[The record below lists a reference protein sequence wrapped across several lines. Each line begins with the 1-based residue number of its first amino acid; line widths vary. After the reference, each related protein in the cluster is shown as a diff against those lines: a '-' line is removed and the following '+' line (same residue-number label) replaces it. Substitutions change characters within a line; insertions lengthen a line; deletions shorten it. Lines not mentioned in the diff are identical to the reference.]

1 MNLNA
6 LMAAMGAGAADS
18 NKRIEGEIA
27 AIQQDNAQLLELG
40 TLNLADAAAA
50 TQAQQQAA
58 QLKIANDAVR
68 NQARDK
74 AQAIAGLDPNDAENQ
89 YVQSM
94 AELTATQEARK
105 KVRGQYDKLASTN
118 FFDDPMGYIMAQM
131 DLPSVSAQHNALA
144 AKEDAAV
151 ENVAIRTRMLT
162 QYTSAV
168 TANTAGELAKQAQAA
183 AQADAIA
190 ANVKLREAA
199 MGLVGQQSAA
209 RARLIQ
215 LEDKRFDNL
224 RQALGT
230 QMQFAQYQMSLAD
243 RQEARALRRADMEA
257 KLADKKTKDEAISRL
272 DANVTMISGMLGQVG
287 PDGKPLVNSLEMI
300 KAMPKKDVQE
310 AWWQRAQTADLG
322 DGLDESLGFF
332 DKYANRQV
340 LNQQNRGMVMAADGL
355 KIGLQAYEDAVRR
368 PDPKNPLAKPPAA
381 KDVPKIAAATYQAEL
396 IASASDPKAPL
407 SLTDP
412 KYDRVFNPYR
422 AQHAVLVDQIN
433 ADPKLA
439 ALKDNVMVKALGT
452 IMGALPPG
460 TERLSGEDEQRAI
473 KVAVQA
479 AAKQGLPPREI
490 GRQISQYYSVAARKN
505 LEFFNYDQFDLAPQ
519 TRYQAAIKTDGM
531 FSDVLK
537 ADLINQAEA
546 ERLAARL
553 LVPSYARL
561 PKVQQEALLGIQ
573 TGAAR

>member
-6 LMAAMGAGAADS
+6 LMAAMGAGAAES

-58 QLKIANDAVR
+58 QLKIANDTVR

-74 AQAIAGLDPNDAENQ
+74 AQAVAGLDPNDMENQ

-94 AELTATQEARK
+94 AELTATQAERR
-105 KVRGQYDKLASTN
+105 KVRSEYDKLASVN
-118 FFDDPMGYIMAQM
+118 FFDNPIGYIFAQM
-131 DLPSVSAQHNALA
+131 DLPSISAQHNALA

-151 ENVAIRTRMLT
+151 ENVAVRTRMLT

-190 ANVKLREAA
+190 ANIKLREAA
-199 MGLVGQQSAA
+199 MQLVGQQSAA

-230 QMQFAQYQMSLAD
+230 QMQFAQYQMSLEE
-243 RQEARALRRADMEA
+243 RREAREQRRRDMEA
-257 KLADKKTKDEAISRL
+257 KLADKKAKDEAVSRL
-272 DANVTMISGMLGQVG
+272 DANVALISGMLGQIG

-300 KAMPKKDVQE
+300 KAMPKKDVQD

-322 DGLDESLGFF
+322 DGLDESLNFF
-332 DKYANRQV
+332 DKYANRQT

-355 KIGLQAYEDAVRR
+355 KIGMQAYEDAVRR
-368 PDPKNPLAKPPAA
+368 PDPKNPMAKPPAA
-381 KDVPKIAAATYQAEL
+381 KDVPKIAAASYQNDL
-396 IASASDPKAPL
+396 VSSASDPKAVR

-412 KYDRVFNPYR
+412 HYDKVFNPYR
-422 AQHAVLVDQIN
+422 AQHAVLLDQIN

-439 ALKDNVMVKALGT
+439 TLKDNVMVKALT
-452 IMGALPPG
+452 TVMSALPPG
-460 TERLSGEDEQRAI
+460 TERLTGEDEQRAI
-473 KVAVQA
+473 KVAVQT
-479 AAKQGLPPREI
+479 AAKQRLPIREI
-490 GRQISQYYSVAARKN
+490 GKQISQYYAVAARKN
-505 LEFFNYDQFDLAPQ
+505 LEFYNYDQFDLPLQ

-553 LVPSYARL
+553 LTPSFSRL
-561 PKVQQEALLGIQ
+561 PRIQQEALLGNNSP
-573 TGAAR
+573 R

>member
-1 MNLNA
+1 MDLNA
-6 LMAAMGAGAADS
+6 LMAAMGAGAAES
-18 NKRIEGEIA
+18 NKRIEGEVV
-27 AIQQDNAQLLELG
+27 AIQQDNAQLSELG

-50 TQAQQQAA
+50 VQVQQQAA
-58 QLKIANDAVR
+58 QLKIANDTVR
-68 NQARDK
+68 DQARNK
-74 AQAIAGLDPNDAENQ
+74 AQAVAGLDPNDMENQ

-94 AELTATQEARK
+94 AELTAAQTERR
-105 KVRGQYDKLASTN
+105 KVRTEYDKLASVN
-118 FFDDPMGYIMAQM
+118 FFDNPIGYIFAQM

-151 ENVAIRTRMLT
+151 ENVAVRTHMLT

-168 TANTAGELAKQAQAA
+168 TANTASELAKQAQAA

-190 ANVKLREAA
+190 ANIKLREAA
-199 MGLVGQQSAA
+199 MQLVGQQSAA

-230 QMQFAQYQMSLAD
+230 QMQFAQYQMSLAE
-243 RQEARALRRADMEA
+243 RQEARAQRRIDMET
-257 KLADKKTKDEAISRL
+257 KLADKKAKDEAVSRL
-272 DANVTMISGMLGQVG
+272 DANVALISGMLGQIG

-300 KAMPKKDVQE
+300 KAMPKKDVQD

-322 DGLDESLGFF
+322 DGLDESLSFF
-332 DKYANRQV
+332 DKYANRQT

-355 KIGLQAYEDAVRR
+355 KVGMQAYEDAVRR
-368 PDPKNPLAKPPAA
+368 PDPKNPMAKPPAA

-396 IASASDPKAPL
+396 VSSASDPKAVR

-412 KYDRVFNPYR
+412 QYDKVFNPYR
-422 AQHAVLVDQIN
+422 AQHAVLLDQIN
-433 ADPKLA
+433 VDPKLA
-439 ALKDNVMVKALGT
+439 ALKDNVMVKALT
-452 IMGALPPG
+452 TVMSALPPG
-460 TERLSGEDEQRAI
+460 TERLTGEDEQRAI
-473 KVAVQA
+473 KVAVQT
-479 AAKQGLPPREI
+479 AAKQKLPIREI
-490 GRQISQYYSVAARKN
+490 GKQISQYYAVAARKN
-505 LEFFNYDQFDLAPQ
+505 LEFYNYDQFDMPPQ

-553 LVPSYARL
+553 ITPSFSRL
-561 PKVQQEALLGIQ
+561 PRIQQEALLGNNYP
-573 TGAAR
+573 R